1 MYIFSKETRKSEW
14 KTQHENDQESKA
26 AGSATAT
33 KLIKSCRGR
42 RIDGQSPVEA
52 KAAFYFG
59 SVLALCNFVQ
69 DVESSPCGQGVLV
82 FGHLDFRADYVDFQA
97 WNIFVCSD
105 AASGVDNA
113 PVNLLLE
120 ICANAAVG
128 QIVEETSEGA
138 REEGVGD

>member
-1 MYIFSKETRKSEW
+1 MYKNVELICTNKSRNRQSLSLLMYIFSKETRKSEW

-69 DVESSPCGQGVLV
+69 DVESSPCGQG
-82 FGHLDFRADYVDFQA
+82 
-97 WNIFVCSD
+97 
-105 AASGVDNA
+105 
-113 PVNLLLE
+113 
-120 ICANAAVG
+120 
-128 QIVEETSEGA
+128 
-138 REEGVGD
+138 